1 MGNCFR
7 FIFKSGHKIDI
18 YSSDFLIKLELSTN
32 DAYLTLESI
41 LIKINFENE
50 ILKSTATQLSSL
62 RCNKKSD
69 FDLTQW
75 SKKYVVL
82 EKLDPTEQ
90 PIFNTGFSNIG
101 NTCYMNSILQC
112 LLNID
117 PFMLELVQIYTK
129 HQYIQEILG
138 KQNEM
143 DFFIFTHF
151 D

>member
-1 MGNCFR
+1 M
-7 FIFKSGHKIDI
+7 
-18 YSSDFLIKLELSTN
+18 
-32 DAYLTLESI
+32 
-41 LIKINFENE
+41 IKINFENE

-143 DFFIFTHF
+143 DFFIFTHIALEIIVNRF
-151 D
+151 IC